1 MLMTVMVDFDELAGY
16 EIEGTAT
23 VDRVVS
29 HVVRLDNGDTYQF
42 DEDVE
47 YLVNEL
53 DDVLI
58 LKSVYTLARLEES
71 RNRALSLSFLPEED
85 RARSLESNDNMAAL
99 VRRNGGELIFYKLI
113 INDTIYDA
121 ELRP

>member
-16 EIEGTAT
+16 EIEGTAA

-47 YLVNEL
+47 YLVNEF

-85 RARSLESNDNMAAL
+85 RVRSLETNDNMAAL
-99 VRRNGGELIFYKLI
+99 VRRNGGELIFYKLV

>member
-1 MLMTVMVDFDELAGY
+1 MLMSVMVDFDELMGY
-16 EIEGTAT
+16 EIEGTST
-23 VDRVVS
+23 VDKVVAN
-29 HVVRLDNGDTYQF
+29 VVRLDNGDRYQF

-47 YLVNEL
+47 YMVNDF

-58 LKSVYTLARLEES
+58 LKEVVTLARLEES
-71 RNRALSLSFLPEED
+71 RNRVLASSFLPEEQK
-85 RARSLESNDNMAAL
+85 ARSLRTNEEMVGH
-99 VRRNGGELIFYKLI
+99 VRRNGGELVFYKLV